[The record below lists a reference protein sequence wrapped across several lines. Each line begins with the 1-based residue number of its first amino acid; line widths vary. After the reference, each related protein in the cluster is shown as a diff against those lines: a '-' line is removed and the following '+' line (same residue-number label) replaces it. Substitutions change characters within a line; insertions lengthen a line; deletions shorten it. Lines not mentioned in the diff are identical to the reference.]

1 MWNENIDYE
10 SCYPGGTQNENKY
23 TQEKAQVK
31 PLIILNG
38 YSVVVKCTDA
48 GIREL
53 ESKLS
58 HSLTMNY
65 SASIFDHQAPQL

>member
-10 SCYPGGTQNENKY
+10 SCYPGGTQAENKY
-23 TQEKAQVK
+23 TREKVQVK

-48 GIREL
+48 GISQRVG
-53 ESKLS
+53 
-58 HSLTMNY
+58 
-65 SASIFDHQAPQL
+65 I